1 MVKLNDGLF
10 VNWVFGITRVH
21 RVTAA
26 EKAASN
32 DTNFREADEGDVVIK
47 FSDGGGV
54 RVKKDDGADEFLNYM
69 NDVSDTLAKRRAQQE
84 EAAATAEAESHR
96 DFGDRFQP

>member
-1 MVKLNDGLF
+1 
-10 VNWVFGITRVH
+10 
-21 RVTAA
+21 VTEA

-32 DTNFREADEGDVVIK
+32 DQNFREADIGDVVIK

-54 RVKKDDGADEFLNYM
+54 RVKKNEGAEEFLKYM
-69 NDVSDTLAKRRAQQE
+69 DDVSDTLAKRQQMKA
-84 EAAATAEAESHR
+84 EAAEVAAAGTDR